1 MEWGLLGGERL
12 GGTRRVRTLGLGA
25 TIRFFNERA
34 VPGLGGVWFGRQVI
48 LALLGIHLAET
59 LRREGRGPT
68 NIAAANAVE
77 ALAVWLTLSHNR
89 WTRDARLP
97 GYLKLQQHTRRENLT
112 FRHAGSRAFYVSQ
125 PMRIG
130 TRDALPMLGLVSA
143 PSRRFNSYA
152 PTERGLALLE
162 AACPRVRA
170 PLQLWAGGGSLPVRH
185 RALVEELD
193 PTRPL
198 PNRAREI
205 LREAFLSGPE
215 AERGRRREALAFV
228 EGLRARP
235 GGHTAWDARP
245 PEISDPAHWADMRA
259 GAALAGVMEA
269 AAGEGP
275 GGSVLGRIEAR
286 MGGAGLRRLA
296 LGDAVDAPL
305 VPALDLLR
313 VRAQAFLATGHDP
326 SPGRAAT
333 RFCTDCIEAE
343 AASLIGRLV
352 ARDGRILRLIDGV
365 ILAGSAF
372 RGRPLRDPDPDDAA
386 DAIEDELPEEAPED
400 TVPPLPEDISRRIHN
415 LAVLAPDLRA
425 APSDA
430 GGA

>member
-25 TIRFFNERA
+25 AVRFFNERA

-59 LRREGRGPT
+59 LRREGRGPA

-77 ALAVWLTLSHNR
+77 ALAVWLTLSRNG
-89 WTRDARLP
+89 WPRDARLP
-97 GYLKLQQHTRRENLT
+97 GYLKLQQHTQPVDPT

-143 PSRRFNSYA
+143 PNRRFNSYA
-152 PTERGLALLE
+152 LTERGLALLE
-162 AACPRVRA
+162 ATCSRA
-170 PLQLWAGGGSLPVRH
+170 RTPLRLWASGGSLPVR
-185 RALVEELD
+185 RKAIADELD

-198 PNRAREI
+198 PDRTREI

-215 AERGRRREALAFV
+215 AERARRREALAFV
-228 EGLRARP
+228 EGLRVRA
-235 GGHTAWDARP
+235 GGHTAWDTRP

-275 GGSVLGRIEAR
+275 GDSVLGRIEAR
-286 MGGAGLRRLA
+286 MGAAGLRRLA
-296 LGDAVDAPL
+296 LADAVDSPL
-305 VPALDLLR
+305 APALDLLR
-313 VRAQAFLATGHDP
+313 SRAQAFLATGHDP

-333 RFCTDCIEAE
+333 RFCTDCIEAD
-343 AASLIGRLV
+343 AATLVGRLV
-352 ARDGRILRLIDGV
+352 ARDGRILRLIDDA
-365 ILAGSAF
+365 ILAGTAF
-372 RGRPLRDPDPDDAA
+372 RGRPLREPDPDDAA
-386 DAIEDELPEEAPED
+386 DVMEDELPEEAPEE
-400 TVPPLPEDISRRIHN
+400 TVPPLPEGISRRIRN
-415 LAVLAPDLRA
+415 LAALAPDLRA
-425 APSDA
+425 TPGDA
-430 GGA
+430 EGA